1 PVRAPLSSESG
12 ARLISLRRCADAL
25 TSLGRRTG
33 LAAAPGRPRSSA
45 ACSRCS
51 FAQRA
56 TVGGVELSEVTPDE
70 FDAYVAEALDTVPEE
85 LARLV
90 RNVVVLVEDD
100 APDDDPDLLGYYDG
114 FALTER
120 QANHS
125 GVLPDRIL
133 LFRRP
138 LIEMCEDRDR
148 LVSEIRITVV

>member
-1 PVRAPLSSESG
+1 
-12 ARLISLRRCADAL
+12 
-25 TSLGRRTG
+25 
-33 LAAAPGRPRSSA
+33 
-45 ACSRCS
+45 
-51 FAQRA
+51 
-56 TVGGVELSEVTPDE
+56 VELSEVTPDE

-125 GVLPDRIL
+125 GALPDRIL

-148 LVSEIRITVV
+148 LVSEIRITVVHEIAHHFGIDDARLHTLGYA